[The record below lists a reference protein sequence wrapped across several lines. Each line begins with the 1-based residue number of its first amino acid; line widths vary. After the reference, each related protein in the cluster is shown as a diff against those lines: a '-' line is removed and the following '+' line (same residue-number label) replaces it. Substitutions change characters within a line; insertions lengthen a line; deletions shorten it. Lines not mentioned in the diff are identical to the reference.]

1 VPVVE
6 DSDVDTT
13 TDFLDIPMDGLKDIN
28 ELDDYL
34 SQAIEKVTDPI
45 KWWWDHR
52 KVFPKLS
59 AMAFDFLSVP
69 GMFLICLGVDISIDL
84 LTFQLIIII
93 SNVNFCRTSLFTGPT
108 SPFFHQ
114 ESHVTIHNPCMSLF
128 W

>member
-1 VPVVE
+1 MPVVE
-6 DSDVDTT
+6 DSDVDTR

-28 ELDDYL
+28 ELNDYL

-69 GMFLICLGVDISIDL
+69 GMFLICLGVDISIDYYYKQCQL
-84 LTFQLIIII
+84 LLNVSFHKADI
-93 SNVNFCRTSLFTGPT
+93 SFL
-108 SPFFHQ
+108 SPGIACH
-114 ESHVTIHNPCMSLF
+114 IHNPCMSLF
-128 W
+128 L